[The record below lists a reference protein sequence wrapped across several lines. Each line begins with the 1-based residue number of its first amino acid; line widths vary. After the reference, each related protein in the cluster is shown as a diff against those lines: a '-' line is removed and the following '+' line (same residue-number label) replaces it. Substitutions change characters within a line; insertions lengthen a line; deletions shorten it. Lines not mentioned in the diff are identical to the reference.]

1 MTDRRTPRD
10 PDSGPPRGR
19 GHRRLD
25 PRLLPVAIL
34 GLAMLARLPSLGDGL
49 WYDEIAAWTDYASRG
64 PAHVLTTY
72 DDPANHVLQSLLSW
86 ASFEAFGSLLGGE
99 LAMRLPS
106 LLISLAAVALVA
118 WLAGQGLRGRP
129 EDAGAVRIA
138 ALLAAGCP
146 VLALS
151 GTEARGYAFMIA
163 GAAGATAAWIA
174 WMRRAAEP
182 PDRRGPAAVPLA
194 AYAAAMLLGAWAH
207 PVTAVVAAGHALASI
222 ALAMTAAARRGA
234 GGPGVVSATHATHAT
249 YATRAALSGLLPV
262 AIAGVLTLAA
272 CAGVVGDMLAL
283 RGSLQRAGGG
293 QPGLAGP
300 EGLHAVL
307 QMGGV
312 WSPWAAPGLVLAA
325 AGTIV
330 LLARARRGDRD
341 ALLLLLGWGS
351 GAAVAV
357 AIVTLAG
364 TWVYARFLLML
375 VPGSLVAMAA
385 GLAWLLHRRPLVGR
399 LALAAIIAGWA
410 WDLADRGPRQPIRE
424 AAEVVLERAAPGE
437 AVHAIGLK
445 QQVSRAYLGSM
456 PFSWSGDHGA
466 RLAEELPDPPPTWL
480 VMLYPQRVDDSVR
493 ESLRQRGYGRIARF
507 HGWID
512 WGGGDVEVWRR

>member
-1 MTDRRTPRD
+1 MTDRRTPCD
-10 PDSGPPRGR
+10 PDSARPRGR
-19 GHRRLD
+19 GRGHHRID
-25 PRLLPVAIL
+25 PRLLPVVIAA
-34 GLAMLARLPSLGDGL
+34 LAMLARLPSLGDGL

-64 PAHVLTTY
+64 PAHVLTRY
-72 DDPANHVLQSLLSW
+72 DDPANHVLQSALTW
-86 ASFEAFGSLLGGE
+86 ASFEWLGPLLGSE

-106 LLISLAAVALVA
+106 LLVSLAAVALVA
-118 WLAGQGLRGRP
+118 WLAGQGLRRRP
-129 EDAGAVRIA
+129 EDASAARLA
-138 ALLAAGCP
+138 ALLAAACP

-151 GTEARGYAFMIA
+151 GTEARGYAFMMA
-163 GAAGATAAWIA
+163 GSAGATAAWIA
-174 WMRRAAEP
+174 WMRRAALP
-182 PDRRGPAAVPLA
+182 PERRGPAAAPLA
-194 AYAAAMLLGAWAH
+194 AYAGAMLLGAWAH
-207 PVTAVVAAGHALASI
+207 PVTAVVAVGHAAASVGLAI
-222 ALAMTAAARRGA
+222 AAATRR
-234 GGPGVVSATHATHAT
+234 PGTVGTGTA
-249 YATRAALSGLLPV
+249 RAALSGLLPV

-283 RGSLQRAGGG
+283 RGSLQRAAGG
-293 QPGLAGP
+293 QPGLLGP
-300 EGLHAVL
+300 EGMHAVL

-325 AGTIV
+325 AGTLV
-330 LLARARRGDRD
+330 LLTRARRGDRD

-357 AIVTLAG
+357 ALVTGAG

-385 GLAWLLHRRPLVGR
+385 GLVWLLHRRPLLGR

-410 WDLADRGPRQPIRE
+410 WDLAGRGPRQPIRE

-437 AVHAIGLK
+437 SVHAIGLK

-480 VMLYPQRVDDSVR
+480 VMLYPRRVDESVQ
-493 ESLRQRGYGRIARF
+493 EQLRQRGYGRIARF

-512 WGGGDVEVWRR
+512 WGGGDVEVWQR